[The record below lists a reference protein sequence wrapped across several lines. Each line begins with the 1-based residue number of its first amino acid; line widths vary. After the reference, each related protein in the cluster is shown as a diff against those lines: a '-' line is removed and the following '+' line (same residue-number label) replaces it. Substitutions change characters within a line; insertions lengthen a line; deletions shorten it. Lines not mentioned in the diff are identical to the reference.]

1 MDFLQRQAA
10 LKCFCA
16 FVPLARR
23 SHGMMATRERGRP
36 ARTKPGTAS
45 AIFPA
50 CIHWQR
56 RRASPS
62 ACPMPIPPTGWLP
75 AASHRSVGKT
85 ISWDDGHPGAR
96 ASRPHKAWHSFGHL
110 PRLHPLATAPCLSF
124 GLPNADTA
132 DRVASCSIAPKRSGG
147 QRGRMRA
154 GRPRS
159 QAMSARSIESCHGR
173 QAPLNA
179 LIREIPW
186 LRHKITLFENATLAR
201 IGAV

>member
-1 MDFLQRQAA
+1 MTLAQGNGYGRGRRAAA
-10 LKCFCA
+10 LFIRKLQWRLAGPRSFEEKRLVVYEIVKEYEPRMDTKTDGLPSTTSGAKMLLRFC
-16 FVPLARR
+16 P
-23 SHGMMATRERGRP
+23 
-36 ARTKPGTAS
+36 
-45 AIFPA
+45 
-50 CIHWQR
+50 
-56 RRASPS
+56 
-62 ACPMPIPPTGWLP
+62 
-75 AASHRSVGKT
+75 VGKT